1 MSEATLSTPAQA
13 YDDVV
18 AVIRDG
24 LAAAGPEA
32 ALRVVTDCVADLLG
46 DKTAHLKPG
55 GLKKGEVQYTVAAVV
70 MIAPDRSK
78 NVFIAQSGFPA
89 EQHHMKIDIER
100 GHPGR
105 VVREQQPL
113 LLANTD
119 DHDDFQQILK
129 TSRMGSSLYV
139 PMFWQGTMFGQLISG
154 SQARYSYREIDLELM
169 CRFADIAALLWHAHD
184 GPAELPTIIA
194 S

>member
-1 MSEATLSTPAQA
+1 MSDATLSTPAQA
-13 YDDVV
+13 YDDLVE
-18 AVIRDG
+18 VIRAE
-24 LAAAGPEA
+24 LVAAGPEQ
-32 ALRVVTDCVADLLG
+32 ALRVVTDCVAALLG

-55 GLKKGEVQYTVAAVV
+55 GLKKGEVQYSVAAVV
-70 MIAPDRSK
+70 MISPDRRQ

-89 EQHHMKIDIER
+89 EQHHMKIDIDR

-119 DHDDFQQILK
+119 DHADFQQILK

-139 PMFWQGTMFGQLISG
+139 PMFWQGAMFGQLISG

-169 CRFADIAALLWHAHD
+169 CRFADVAALLWHAHG

>member
-1 MSEATLSTPAQA
+1 MTETTLNTPAQA
-13 YDDVV
+13 YDEVV
-18 AVIRDG
+18 RVVREG
-24 LAAAGPEA
+24 LAAPGPEG
-32 ALRVVTDCVADLLG
+32 ALRVVTDCVANLLG

-70 MIAPDRSK
+70 VISPDRAH
-78 NVFIAQSGFPA
+78 NVFIGQSGFPP
-89 EQHHMKIDIER
+89 EQYHLTIDIEH

-105 VVREQQPL
+105 VVREKKPL

-119 DHDDFQQILK
+119 DHADFQQILK

-139 PMFWQGTMFGQLISG
+139 PMFWQGEMFGQLISG

-184 GPAELPTIIA
+184 GPAQLATIVA